1 MSCHL
6 HENTTQVI
14 KEDKSLCHFITI
26 ERRMEANKE
35 QLVDNIMSN
44 FVVIKDLLHE
54 DNLGETDVHTLI
66 ELARLLEDTSKR
78 LMEISSQEDEED

>member
-1 MSCHL
+1 M
-6 HENTTQVI
+6 
-14 KEDKSLCHFITI
+14 TI

-54 DNLGETDVHTLI
+54 DNLGETDVSTLI

>member
-1 MSCHL
+1 
-6 HENTTQVI
+6 
-14 KEDKSLCHFITI
+14 
-26 ERRMEANKE
+26 MEANKE

-54 DNLGETDVHTLI
+54 DNLGETDVSTLI

>member
-1 MSCHL
+1 M
-6 HENTTQVI
+6 
-14 KEDKSLCHFITI
+14 TI

>member
-1 MSCHL
+1 M
-6 HENTTQVI
+6 
-14 KEDKSLCHFITI
+14 TI

-54 DNLGETDVHTLI
+54 DNLGETDVSTLI

-78 LMEISSQEDEED
+78 LTEITSQEDDED

>member
-1 MSCHL
+1 M
-6 HENTTQVI
+6 
-14 KEDKSLCHFITI
+14 TI

-35 QLVDNIMSN
+35 QLVDNIMAN
-44 FVVIKDLLHE
+44 FVFIKDLLHE
-54 DNLGETDVHTLI
+54 DNLGETDVSTLI

>member
-1 MSCHL
+1 M
-6 HENTTQVI
+6 
-14 KEDKSLCHFITI
+14 TI

-78 LMEISSQEDEED
+78 LTEISSQEDEED

>member
-1 MSCHL
+1 
-6 HENTTQVI
+6 
-14 KEDKSLCHFITI
+14 
-26 ERRMEANKE
+26 MEANKE
-35 QLVDNIMSN
+35 QLIDNIMSN

>member
-1 MSCHL
+1 M
-6 HENTTQVI
+6 
-14 KEDKSLCHFITI
+14 TI

-78 LMEISSQEDEED
+78 ITEIPSQEDEED